1 MKKVVVLTGA
11 GISAE
16 SGIPTFRGEGGLW
29 AGHNIQDVATPE
41 AWEKNPQLVLDF
53 YNERRRKLKTV
64 KPNEGHKALVELELR
79 YQVTIVTQ
87 NIDDLHERAG
97 SKNIIHLHGE
107 LLKSR
112 SSMYQE
118 LVYPCL
124 HDIEIGDVCERG
136 AQLRP
141 HIVWYGE
148 MVPMIEAAAQV
159 TSEADIMLIV
169 GTSMQVYPAA
179 GLVGHAPPNIPI
191 YYIDP
196 EPAINRE
203 LARSMNVTV
212 VPEKASAGVRKVVD
226 ELMA

>member
-16 SGIPTFRGEGGLW
+16 SGLPTFRGEGGLW
-29 AGHNIQDVATPE
+29 EGHNIQDVATPD
-41 AWEKNPQLVLDF
+41 AWEKNPQMVLDF
-53 YNERRRKLKTV
+53 YNERRRKLKNV
-64 KPNEGHKALVELELR
+64 KPNEGHKALVLLETR
-79 YQVTIVTQ
+79 YHVTIITQ

-97 SKNIIHLHGE
+97 SRNIIHLHGE
-107 LLKSR
+107 LLKAR
-112 SSMYQE
+112 SSMYSE

-148 MVPMIEAAAQV
+148 LVPLIEVAAQA
-159 TSEADIMLIV
+159 TAEADILLIV

-179 GLVGHAPPNIPI
+179 GLVGHAPPKIPI

-196 EPAINRE
+196 EPSINRE

-212 VPEKASAGVRKVVD
+212 VAEKASVGVRKVVD
-226 ELMA
+226 ELMQ